1 MNRVEH
7 LSEIREERLSQVTAC
22 LRLAKMPL
30 NDAAKVWL
38 DSRRPFIAENTVR
51 HYQFHIASILKF
63 FGNVRL
69 EKLANPDLIRAFQVE
84 RMQTV
89 GAAIVNKECSVIQQ
103 LLKRVRKWHEVKP
116 FYDPLPLPPES
127 PGRAVTAEEERR
139 LFAAGACKPE
149 WQVVYWAAMLSM
161 NTAAGPAEI
170 VGLRLQDVF
179 VDDAEAARIF
189 IHEHAKNK
197 FRVREVPLNAD
208 GRNAVTALL
217 EIVRSKGA
225 GRPEHYLFP
234 YRISKGEYD
243 PTRHGNW
250 PRSAWREMTAAA
262 GIKLRPY
269 DLRHSGLTKLAEKNP
284 EQVVLK
290 IAGPVSPHM
299 LREVYAHVRLPA
311 LRAAVNS
318 ISSRTEKREA
328 KKEPESGVART
339 AAEEAILRAAALG
352 EKLGIPVEKA
362 LQLLMEYERQKGG
375 K

>member
-1 MNRVEH
+1 MNKMEH
-7 LSEIREERLSQVTAC
+7 LSEIREERLNQVAEC

-30 NDAAKVWL
+30 DDAIKLWL
-38 DSRRPFIAENTVR
+38 DSRRPFIAESTVQG
-51 HYQFHIASILKF
+51 YQFHIAAVLKF

-84 RMQTV
+84 RMKTV
-89 GAAIVNKECSVIQQ
+89 GPAIVNKECSVIQQ
-103 LLKRVRKWHEVKP
+103 LLKRIRKWHDVKP
-116 FYDPLPLPPES
+116 FYEPLPLPSES
-127 PGRAVTAEEERR
+127 PGRALTAEEERR
-139 LFAAGACKPE
+139 LFAAGACKPD
-149 WQVVYWAAMLSM
+149 WQVAYWAAMLSV

-179 VDDAEAARIF
+179 VDDAETARIF

-197 FRVREVPLNAD
+197 YRVREVPLNTD
-208 GRNAVTALL
+208 SRNAVKALL
-217 EIVRSKGA
+217 EIARSKGA

-243 PTRHGNW
+243 PTRHGDW

-262 GIKLRPY
+262 GVRIRPY
-269 DLRHSGLTKLAEKNP
+269 DLRHTGLTKLAEKNP

-290 IAGPVSPHM
+290 IAGHVSPHM
-299 LREVYAHVRLPA
+299 LRKVYAHVRLPA

-318 ISSRTEKREA
+318 ISSRTEKRQA
-328 KKEPESGVART
+328 KKEAESEVTRT

-352 EKLGIPVEKA
+352 EQLGVPVEKA